1 MLRSEALSDGDTID
15 LINAEFVPV
24 WIDVRESPLPDLPFW
39 PQVLENARIG
49 PDRRIVDAFSQGF
62 FLREVVVTP
71 DGQTLLNPQADTFA
85 ASASNMVHTSH
96 FAYAQTKPLEV
107 KNLLAV
113 TLRRFRALAAPA
125 R

>member
-1 MLRSEALSDGDTID
+1 VLRSEALSDDETID

-49 PDRRIVDAFSQGF
+49 PDRRIVDAFSEGF
-62 FLREVVVTP
+62 FLRELAVTP

-85 ASASNMVHTSH
+85 GSASNMVHRSH
-96 FAYAQTKPLEV
+96 FAYAQTKPLEL
-107 KNLLAV
+107 KNLLGVA
-113 TLRRFRALAAPA
+113 LRRFRARAATA
-125 R
+125 K